1 MPDDQTI
8 TDGQPQGHRAGAWVV
23 LLMGLAALVLGV
35 YQWHGSF
42 AAAFGQ
48 PITNFK
54 TPDQIEAE
62 RIEAM
67 KTKDTDGDGL
77 TDYDET
83 YVYKTSAYLKDS
95 DSDGVDDRTEVTQGA
110 DPNCPKDKTC
120 GTDAFAPALPDQAPA
135 TASASSTG
143 DAMDVQQQISTQLL
157 NPTPDQ
163 IRALL
168 LQSGMKQEQ
177 LQGIDDQTLQSLYQ
191 QSLLEAQSQYNN
203 AAPSQ

>member
-23 LLMGLAALVLGV
+23 LVMGLTGLGFGI

-42 AAAFGQ
+42 SAAFG
-48 PITNFK
+48 PSTTSFK
-54 TPDQIEAE
+54 TPDQVEAE
-62 RIEAM
+62 RIDAM

-83 YVYKTSAYLKDS
+83 YVYKTSPYLKDS
-95 DSDGVDDRTEVTQGA
+95 DSDGTDDKTEVEQGT
-110 DPNCPKDKTC
+110 DPNCPKDKAC
-120 GTDAFAPALPDQAPA
+120 GTGGIAPGLPDQAPA
-135 TASASSTG
+135 TATASASSTG
-143 DAMDVQQQISTQLL
+143 ASADLQQQISSQLL

-168 LQSGMKQEQ
+168 V
-177 LQGIDDQTLQSLYQ
+177 
-191 QSLLEAQSQYNN
+191 
-203 AAPSQ
+203 

>member
-1 MPDDQTI
+1 MPDDQPI

-23 LLMGLAALVLGV
+23 LLMGIAALALGV

-48 PITNFK
+48 PVTTFK

-95 DSDGVDDRTEVTQGA
+95 DSDGVDDRAEVTQGG
-110 DPNCPKDKTC
+110 DPNCPKGKSC
-120 GTDAFAPALPDQAPA
+120 GTDMFAPALSAPA
-135 TASASSTG
+135 PAPTSSASGS
-143 DAMDVQQQISTQLL
+143 MDVQQEISTQLL

-191 QSLLEAQSQYNN
+191 QSLLEAQAQYNN
-203 AAPSQ
+203 AAPNP